1 MLRALGL
8 ALVVPLLAGCSLW
21 GPWSV
26 DFNTEAIVMDGVST
40 ASLTLRNAGPLATTF
55 QIDDD
60 AGWLR
65 TVPASGQIGGFQS
78 AEVLLVVDK
87 TFVPADTWRPLER
100 EPGTYLATLDVQTGS
115 ASGTIDVRFR
125 VAPDPTRS
133 ACVPLGTRATAMGSR
148 HPSEMAPSLQ
158 TTPSTSLPDTAAR
171 LIVRYAEPG
180 GLAFSQAS
188 AATIA
193 RVADDVASAYG
204 LHGRRPGPGALVEVA
219 QVPDGVD
226 PHALVSALAAD
237 PRVAYAELD
246 RPLYPQALL
255 PNDPHLELQ
264 WAPCRFGLPEAWEAS
279 TGTGLDGQHAP
290 KTTIAILDSGVDVD
304 HPDLQASLLPGRDFC
319 PVASASVTPCSSS
332 PSAAGGDAVGD
343 GHGTHVAG
351 IAAAV
356 GNNGTGIAGIAWGGT
371 RLLPVKV
378 FDDAGEVT
386 SISTLACAIYW
397 AFGSTDPATL
407 CGAPPNPNPAAI
419 LNLSLGGSGTSRT
432 LEDAVAAATRAG
444 AIVFAATGN
453 ADGGS
458 GYQGILMPANAP
470 DAVAVG
476 SVNSNFE
483 RSSFSRFDA
492 LGGPTVDLLAP
503 GGYLL
508 ANNDWIYST
517 YFNANATSG
526 YCSSYCRLAGT
537 SMATPFAAGVAAL
550 VWSQEPGLTAAQLRA
565 RLEATTYMASTWN
578 AKEYGAGI
586 VCGDAALGR
595 PTTCGTPP

>member
-1 MLRALGL
+1 MLRALCL
-8 ALVVPLLAGCSLW
+8 ALVVILLPGCSLW
-21 GPWSV
+21 APWSV
-26 DFNTEAIVMDGVST
+26 DFATEAIVMDGVST
-40 ASLTLRNAGPLATTF
+40 ATLTLRNAGPLATTF
-55 QIDDD
+55 EIDDD
-60 AGWLR
+60 AGWLQA
-65 TVPASGQIGGFQS
+65 VPASGQLDGFQS

-87 TFVPADTWRPLER
+87 TYVPADTWRPLER
-100 EPGTYLATLDVQTGS
+100 EPGTYFATLDVQAGN
-115 ASGTIDVRFR
+115 AAGAIDVRFR

-133 ACVPLGTRATAMGSR
+133 ACVPATGAAVATRA
-148 HPSEMAPSLQ
+148 PAPV
-158 TTPSTSLPDTAAR
+158 AAVR
-171 LIVRYAEPG
+171 DAGTNAPIHGPIPARVIVRYADPGALAPSRVPG
-180 GLAFSQAS
+180 GIFTSL
-188 AATIA
+188 
-193 RVADDVASAYG
+193 ADDVAMAYG
-204 LHGRRPGPGALVEVA
+204 LQERRPGPGMHVEVA
-219 QVPDGVD
+219 RVPDGAD
-226 PHALVSALAAD
+226 PQAFVNALAAD
-237 PRVAYAELD
+237 PRVRYAELD
-246 RPLYPQALL
+246 RALYPQTLL
-255 PNDPHLELQ
+255 PDDPALELQ
-264 WAPCRFGLPEAWEAS
+264 WAPCRFGLPAAWEVS
-279 TGTGLDGQHAP
+279 TGAALHGQNAP
-290 KTTIAILDSGVDVD
+290 KTTIAVLDSGVDLD

-319 PVASASVTPCSSS
+319 PVASASVTSCSST
-332 PSAAGGDAVGD
+332 PSEAGGDAVGD

-397 AFGSTDPATL
+397 SFGSTDPATL

-432 LEDAVAAATRAG
+432 LDDAVAAATRAG
-444 AIVFAATGN
+444 ALVFAAAGN
-453 ADGGS
+453 ADGGR
-458 GYQGILMPANAP
+458 GYQGILMPANSPGAI
-470 DAVAVG
+470 AVG

-517 YFNANATSG
+517 YFNANATTG

-550 VWSQEPGLTAAQLRA
+550 VWSHEPTLTAAQLRA
-565 RLEATTYMASTWN
+565 RLEATAYMAPTWN
-578 AKEYGAGI
+578 AAEYGAGI
-586 VCGDAALGR
+586 VCADAALGR
-595 PTTCGTPP
+595 STTCGTRP